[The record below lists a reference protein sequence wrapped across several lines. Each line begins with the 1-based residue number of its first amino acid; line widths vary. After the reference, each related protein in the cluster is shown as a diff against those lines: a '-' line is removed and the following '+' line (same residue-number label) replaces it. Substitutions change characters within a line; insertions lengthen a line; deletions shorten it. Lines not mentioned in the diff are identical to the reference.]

1 MVAGLIK
8 EDQDGFVC
16 VDEMDDG
23 EVRVCLCMCVCV
35 CVCVRVCVLA
45 NSNTEVFK
53 TILSTQYA
61 PLNYAHACFLHT
73 LVGSAR
79 ACFLHTLVG
88 SARACFLHTL
98 VGSAH
103 AYPLRKFVGS
113 AHAFPL
119 HTCAELHVHATC
131 TYRHTVHT
139 TCTYVCA
146 QAINNAMCVMR
157 SFCPGCATWAS
168 AGALV

>member
-1 MVAGLIK
+1 VPTHTNNADIVGDCYIVVAGLIK

-61 PLNYAHACFLHT
+61 PLNYAH
-73 LVGSAR
+73 
-79 ACFLHTLVG
+79 
-88 SARACFLHTL
+88 ACFLHTL

>member
-61 PLNYAHACFLHT
+61 PLNYAH
-73 LVGSAR
+73 
-79 ACFLHTLVG
+79 
-88 SARACFLHTL
+88 ACFLHTL

>member
-1 MVAGLIK
+1 MPTHTNNADIVGDCYIVVAGLIK

-61 PLNYAHACFLHT
+61 PLNYAH
-73 LVGSAR
+73 
-79 ACFLHTLVG
+79 
-88 SARACFLHTL
+88 ACFLHTL